1 MLVDAL
7 LKKMSKDYK
16 CEIISDDEFYNW
28 HGYGKKLLGL
38 VRCVRV

>member
-16 CEIISDDEFYNW
+16 CEIISNGEFYER
-28 HGYGKKLLGL
+28 HGFSRKLLGL
-38 VRCVRV
+38 AKCVKV